1 MVTRVLQL
9 KELSIAIDVG
19 IRWKKGLRY
28 DELLKTGGVAGMVVG
43 LLPVAFGL
51 LIQVL
56 KARQVAITST
66 LVTPLRDSAT
76 TLFVD
81 FEDASVEC
89 LMLSRMRCT
98 ASLAGSISQ
107 V

>member
-1 MVTRVLQL
+1 M
-9 KELSIAIDVG
+9 
-19 IRWKKGLRY
+19 
-28 DELLKTGGVAGMVVG
+28 GMVVG
-43 LLPVAFGL
+43 LLPVASCLFRFQRPGRL
-51 LIQVL
+51 
-56 KARQVAITST
+56 ATTST

-81 FEDASVEC
+81 FEDASAEC

-107 V
+107 VCGVNLVTCWLTRVRRPGHLES